1 MAVVSEATYTASDIE
16 ALTGAEQARK
26 RPGMYFG
33 GIDVRAMHHEIWEIV
48 DNSVDE
54 AMAGFGERII
64 TTLHKDGSVTVQD
77 FGRGIPIGPM
87 EKGPHTGRSALE
99 VVMTELNAG
108 GKFGGSGYKVSG
120 GLHGV
125 GMSVTIALSDRAT
138 ASVCQDGNRYVQ
150 SYVCKVDRDGT
161 EHPST
166 PTGPV
171 ELEGKAPRGP
181 DGKTLRGTTITFWPT
196 VRLFHDSHGVALT
209 KAPWDRDLIAE
220 RFRQKSYIN
229 PGLAFV
235 LIDERGADKVVEEW
249 CSQNGVADLVADVC
263 GDAEMVSPVISGFG
277 DVQPTTVSF
286 AAAWTDNDRDVVVG
300 YANGIATT
308 EGGTHVQG
316 FRAALTEAVQK
327 YIVDRGFLKDKE
339 SPPSTRDI
347 FSGVVAAVSIMHP
360 QPAFGGNQKGK
371 LLTVEVQPRVRQV
384 VLPAIERW
392 LDEHPVEAKRVCDLT
407 IGLMRLRLKSDK
419 EAEALKTVT
428 ARGSKSRGGLPA
440 KLRDRSGQASDVES
454 EVWIVEGDSAGG
466 TAVDARDP
474 KSQAVL
480 AIKGKPRNTYKGD
493 QRKSLEELAKDG
505 SLADIILSLGA
516 GFGQSFDLDKMRYDR
531 IVICADADVDGSH
544 IRALLTGFFYRWMPG
559 LIESGRLFHAMPPL
573 FSTIV
578 RGEKIYL
585 LDEAARTRFLDEHPK
600 HSASFGRLKGLGEMD
615 AVELRATMSPRTRVL
630 RRLGVSDPAAFDQQ
644 VNRLLGP
651 KIPPRRDWIMTRSG
665 DSLDLEV
672 GDI

>member
-1 MAVVSEATYTASDIE
+1 
-16 ALTGAEQARK
+16 
-26 RPGMYFG
+26 
-33 GIDVRAMHHEIWEIV
+33 
-48 DNSVDE
+48 
-54 AMAGFGERII
+54 MAGFGDRIV
-64 TTLHKDGSVTVQD
+64 TTLHPDGSVTVQD
-77 FGRGIPIGPM
+77 FGRGIPIDPM
-87 EKGPHTGRSALE
+87 NDGAHKGVSALQ

-108 GKFGGSGYKVSG
+108 GKFGGAGYKVSG

-138 ASVCQDGNRYVQ
+138 AEVCRDGVKYVQ
-150 SYVCKVDRDGT
+150 SYECRVGRGGV

-166 PTGPV
+166 PTGEV
-171 ELEGKAPRGP
+171 EQVGRAPKGPNGKPI
-181 DGKTLRGTTITFWPT
+181 TGTTIRFWPT
-196 VRLFHDSHGVALT
+196 ARLFHDGHGAPLKT
-209 KAPWDRDLIAE
+209 APWDRDLIAE

-235 LIDERGADKVVEEW
+235 LADERTAERVTEEW
-249 CSQNGVADLVADVC
+249 CSKNGVADLVVDMA
-263 GDAEMVSPVISGFG
+263 GDAEMLSPVVAG
-277 DVQPTTVSF
+277 DADVDSTRVSF
-286 AAAWTDNDRDVVVG
+286 AVAWTDHDRDVVVG

-316 FRAALTEAVQK
+316 FRAALTEAVQR
-327 YIVDRGFLKDKE
+327 YIAERNLLKEKE
-339 SPPSTRDI
+339 SAPSTRDI

-392 LDEHPVEAKRVCDLT
+392 LDEHPVEAKRVCELA

-419 EAEALKTVT
+419 EAEALKTVS

-440 KLRDRSGQASDVES
+440 KLRDRSGQATDLPT

-474 KSQAVL
+474 RSQAVL
-480 AIKGKPRNTYKGD
+480 AIKGKPKNTFKGD

-516 GFGQSFDLDKMRYDR
+516 GFGQSFDLDRLRYQR
-531 IVICADADVDGSH
+531 CIICADADVDGSH

-559 LIESGRLFHAMPPL
+559 LIESGRLYYARPPL
-573 FSTIV
+573 YSTIH

-585 LDEAARTRFLDEHPK
+585 LDDVATASFLAEYPK
-600 HSASFGRLKGLGEMD
+600 HSATFGRLKGLGEMD
-615 AVELRATMSPRTRVL
+615 APELRATMNPATRVL
-630 RRLGVSDPAAFDQQ
+630 RQLSISNPAAFDQT
-644 VNRLLGP
+644 VNKLLGP
-651 KIPPRRDWIMTRSG
+651 KVPPRRDWIFTRSG
-665 DSLDLEV
+665 DSLDLDV